1 MIPAANANQRDP
13 EFHTWISLC
22 IAMGVT
28 RYLELGSSYRSL
40 NHVKAMGIS
49 SVVGIDLG
57 GRPAELHTKIG
68 YISGDT
74 HDEQNIERARDLLDG
89 APDAI
94 FIDAD
99 HETESVRQDFEMW
112 WPQASILVGF
122 HDVLMPSVAEF
133 WREAALYYPSVEI
146 TACDIA
152 SADAWQTHTGHH
164 PTGRLD
170 CGGIGIL
177 FR

>member
-1 MIPAANANQRDP
+1 MIIPAHANQRDP
-13 EFHTWISLC
+13 EFHTWVSLC

-28 RYLELGSSYRSL
+28 KYLELGSSYRSL
-40 NHVKAMGIS
+40 NYIKAAGIEN
-49 SVVGIDLG
+49 VVGIDLG
-57 GRPAELHTKIG
+57 GRPSELLPEIG
-68 YISGDT
+68 YISGNT
-74 HDEQNIERARDLLDG
+74 QDERNIENVLRMLDG

-94 FIDAD
+94 FIDAG
-99 HETESVRQDFEMW
+99 HETEEVRQDFVLW
-112 WPQASILVGF
+112 WPHATTLVGF
-122 HDVLMPSVAEF
+122 HDVLMPSVQAF

-170 CGGIGIL
+170 CGGIGVL